1 MYNGGYVM
9 LDLADSKV
17 LDRAKGLVNSTKP
30 ILVYSEGNLP
40 VFANSISLTDNVV
53 TLVTPLDTYTI
64 DSNGVTTE

>member
-17 LDRAKGLVNSTKP
+17 LDRAKGLVGSTKP

-40 VFANSISLTDNVV
+40 VFANSISVAGNVV
-53 TLVTPLDTYTI
+53 TLVTPIDTYTI
-64 DSNGVTTE
+64 DSNGVVTA

>member
-40 VFANSISLTDNVV
+40 VFANSISQADNVV
-53 TLVTPLDTYTI
+53 TVVTPLGTYTI
-64 DSNGVTTE
+64 SADGVVTA